1 MRGHTKQVAELL
13 EFWEEFKALGFPSEE
28 WEKFYL
34 EKMAGRSE

>member
-1 MRGHTKQVAELL
+1 MRGHTKQVEELL
-13 EFWEEFKALGFPSEE
+13 ELWEEFKALGRPFEE